1 MLRIT
6 AIRLRPHQDLLVELE
21 NYVRQNRIEAA
32 CVLTCVGSLRR
43 AAIRFAD
50 QPDAALLQGGDP
62 AARFEIVSL
71 TGVMSR
77 NGSHY
82 HLSVSDGEGRTFG
95 GHLMEGCR
103 VYTTCEIVI
112 GILDGMVFQREF
124 DPESGYPELVILEK
138 DEKENHP

>member
-1 MLRIT
+1 MLRIA

-21 NYVRQNRIEAA
+21 NFVRQHQVDAA

-71 TGVMSR
+71 TGVMSQ

-112 GILDGMVFQREF
+112 GILDGMVFRREF